1 MNLHKRDTY
10 YNQLSKWLGKGMA
23 VVLTGQRRVG
33 KSCIL
38 KQLKNEKEADAG
50 NNVIYIDFEDAGF
63 QSICNYQ
70 QLNEHING
78 RISGDKHNY
87 ILIDEIQEVA
97 EFERTVRNFIK
108 QENTDVVITGSNAR
122 MLSSDLSTML
132 AGRYVEIHIQSLSYT
147 EFLQF
152 NNLDDSDQS
161 LMRYLTLGG
170 LPQLCHLGIDNSEIV
185 EDYLKNIYNTILL
198 KDIISR
204 EKIRNVPFLTNLC
217 QFMSDNIGKLI
228 SATSIS
234 NYMKS
239 QRAEVSSNVVISYM
253 SYFCNAFVIDKVSRY
268 DIHGKR
274 LFEINDK
281 YYFGD
286 IGIRNMLSR
295 GTRQNDIEKVIENA
309 VYLHLK
315 SLHYNVYVGQLRSS
329 EIDFVAQKTDRT
341 LYVQCSYLIAS
352 PETYE
357 REFGNLK
364 MIKDN
369 HPKIVVS
376 LNPMLEE
383 SNEDGIRHIHLR
395 RFLKLDEI

>member
-1 MNLHKRDTY
+1 MNLHKRHIY
-10 YNQLSKWLGKGMA
+10 YNQLSKWLGNGLA
-23 VVLTGQRRVG
+23 IVLTGQRRVG

-38 KQLKNEKEADAG
+38 KQLKNEKENDVD
-50 NNVIYIDFEDAGF
+50 NNVIYIDFEDSAF
-63 QSICNYQ
+63 QSIVNYQ
-70 QLNEHING
+70 QLNEYIDSQ
-78 RISGDKHNY
+78 IKSDKHNY
-87 ILIDEIQEVA
+87 ILIDEIQEVE
-97 EFERTVRNFIK
+97 EFERSVRNYIK
-108 QENTDVVITGSNAR
+108 NDNTDVVVTGSNAR

-132 AGRYVEIHIQSLSYT
+132 AGRYVEIHIQSLNYV

-152 NNLDDSDQS
+152 NGIDDNDQS
-161 LMRYLTLGG
+161 LMKYLALGG
-170 LPQLCHLGIDNSEIV
+170 LPQLSHLGIDNKEII

-204 EKIRNVPFLTNLC
+204 EKIRNIPFLTNLC

-239 QRAEVSSNVVISYM
+239 QRTDVSSNVVISYM
-253 SYFCNAFVIDKVSRY
+253 SYFCNAFVMDKVSRY
-268 DIHGKR
+268 DIHGKK
-274 LFEINDK
+274 LFEVNDK

-295 GTRQNDIEKVIENA
+295 GTRQNDIEKIIENA

-329 EIDFVAQKTDRT
+329 EIDFVAQKTDKT
-341 LYVQCSYLIAS
+341 VYVQCSYVIS
-352 PETYE
+352 TPETYE

-364 MIKDN
+364 RIKDN
-369 HPKIVVS
+369 HTKIVVS

-383 SNEDGIRHIHLR
+383 ANEDGIRHIHLR
-395 RFLKLDEI
+395 RFLKLEEI

>member
-1 MNLHKRDTY
+1 MNLHKRETY
-10 YNQLSKWLGKGMA
+10 YNQLSRWLGKGLA
-23 VVLTGQRRVG
+23 IVLTGQRRVG

-38 KQLKNEKEADAG
+38 KQLKEEKEENAA
-50 NNVIYIDFEDAGF
+50 NNVIYIDFEDVDFHHVRDYLQLTEYIDGL
-63 QSICNYQ
+63 ICD
-70 QLNEHING
+70 
-78 RISGDKHNY
+78 DKHNY
-87 ILIDEIQEVA
+87 ILIDEIQEVQ

-108 QENTDVVITGSNAR
+108 YENTDVVITGSNAR

-132 AGRYVEIHIQSLSYT
+132 AGRYVEIHIQSLSYA

-152 NNLDDSDQS
+152 NGLDDSDQS

-170 LPQLCHLGIDNSEIV
+170 LPQLCHLGIGNDEIV

-204 EKIRNVPFLTNLC
+204 EKIRNIPFLTNLC
-217 QFMSDNIGKLI
+217 HFISDNIGKLI

-234 NYMKS
+234 NYMKT
-239 QRAEVSSNVVISYM
+239 QRADVSSNVVISYL

-315 SLHYNVYVGQLRSS
+315 RLQYNVYVGQLRSS
-329 EIDFVAQKTDRT
+329 EIDFVAQKADRT
-341 LYVQCSYLIAS
+341 VYVQCSYLIAS

-364 MIKDN
+364 MTKDN

-383 SNEDGIRHIHLR
+383 ANENGIRHIHLR
-395 RFLKLDEI
+395 RFLKLGEL

>member
-1 MNLHKRDTY
+1 MNLQKRDAY
-10 YNQLSKWLGKGMA
+10 YSQISKWLSKGLA
-23 VVLTGQRRVG
+23 IVLTGQRRVG
-33 KSCIL
+33 KSCML
-38 KQLKNEKEADAG
+38 KQLKEEKEHDAS
-50 NNVIYIDFEDAGF
+50 NNVIYIDLEDSHF
-63 QSICNYQ
+63 QSITDYQ
-70 QLNEHING
+70 QLNEYIDG
-78 RISGDKHNY
+78 LICDDKHNY
-87 ILIDEIQEVA
+87 ILIDEIQEVEA
-97 EFERTVRNFIK
+97 FERSVRYYIK
-108 QENTDVVITGSNAR
+108 RENTDVLITGSNAH

-132 AGRYVEIHIQSLSYT
+132 AGRYVEIHIQSLSYS

-152 NNLDDSDQS
+152 NGLDDNDQS
-161 LMRYLTLGG
+161 LMRYMTLGG
-170 LPQLCHLGIDNSEIV
+170 LPQLCHLGIGNNEIV

-204 EKIRNVPFLTNLC
+204 EKIRNIPFLTNLC
-217 QFMSDNIGKLI
+217 QFISDNIGKLI

-239 QRAEVSSNVVISYM
+239 QRADVSSNVVISYL
-253 SYFCNAFVIDKVSRY
+253 SYFCNAYVIDKVSRY

-286 IGIRNMLSR
+286 IGIRNILSR
-295 GTRQNDIEKVIENA
+295 GTRQNDIEKIIENV

-315 SLHYNVYVGQLRSS
+315 SMHYNVYVGQLRSS
-329 EIDFVAQKTDRT
+329 EIDFVAQKPDKTV
-341 LYVQCSYLIAS
+341 YIQCSYLIAS
-352 PETYE
+352 PETYN

-376 LNPMLEE
+376 LNPMLDEA
-383 SNEDGIRHIHLR
+383 NEDGIRHIHLR
-395 RFLKLDEI
+395 RFLMLGEL

>member
-10 YNQLSKWLGKGMA
+10 YNQLSKWLGKGLA
-23 VVLTGQRRVG
+23 IVLTGQRRVG
-33 KSCIL
+33 KSCML
-38 KQLKNEKEADAG
+38 KQLKTEKENDED
-50 NNVIYIDFEDAGF
+50 NNVIYIDFEDSAF
-63 QSICNYQ
+63 QSISNSQ
-70 QLNEHING
+70 QLNEYIDG
-78 RISGDKHNY
+78 LIRSDKHNY
-87 ILIDEIQEVA
+87 ILIDEIQEVE
-97 EFERTVRNFIK
+97 EFERSVRSYIK
-108 QENTDVVITGSNAR
+108 HENTDVIVTGSNAR

-152 NNLDDSDQS
+152 NDIEDNDQS
-161 LMRYLTLGG
+161 LMKYLSWGG
-170 LPQLCHLGIDNSEIV
+170 LPQLCHLGIDNKEIV

-204 EKIRNVPFLTNLC
+204 EKIRNIPFLTNLC

-253 SYFCNAFVIDKVSRY
+253 SYFCNAYVMDKVSRY

-286 IGIRNMLSR
+286 IGIRNVLSR
-295 GTRQNDIEKVIENA
+295 GSRQNDMEKVIENA

-329 EIDFVAQKTDRT
+329 EIDFVAQKTDKT
-341 LYVQCSYLIAS
+341 VYVQCSYLIS
-352 PETYE
+352 TPETYK

-369 HPKIVVS
+369 HAKIVVS

-395 RFLKLDEI
+395 RFLKLYEI